1 LRNAL
6 VQLDHDSVCEA
17 LDQIHARDAHLAGVL
32 RALAGNFQYGTI
44 LRMLDNGRAGWEESA

>member
-1 LRNAL
+1 MRNAL

-32 RALAGNFQYGTI
+32 RALAANFQYGAI
-44 LRMLDNGRAGWEESA
+44 LRMLDSSRTGGEKSA